1 MFKHYNKSL
10 FVIAFGFAILL
21 LISVLQSN
29 ILALSPTEEMKKIPM
44 YMIKTRNYVNPNY
57 ESVEEP
63 GYGNYSFLNTNQ
75 LTQQQPCQ
83 EDEVTIFVH
92 GWGASEDEAKER
104 FDRVKMSLEN
114 NNFTHPLVGFSW
126 PSDTVWHA
134 AKFIAKENGP
144 KLAKF
149 ILNLKN
155 NCPETE
161 IRLLAHSLGSRVV
174 LSSLDSLHKDPLW
187 NINNFTIAS
196 VHLMAAAVDNEEV
209 SINPADI
216 LIDQTNWGTPKSDY
230 GQAIEEEV
238 VKFYNLY
245 SSADKMLAPNLAK
258 PYYPYQVYPSA
269 EADWALGQSGYQKVP
284 ESKIKEF
291 SGDLKVKGSLPGN
304 YIEKNVTH
312 ELLAICDADADNK
325 PDLPF
330 LAGETV
336 NIGENHGGYMG
347 FRENKIKLVDDGAID
362 VVVHDWENKIMLDN
376 KPNFD
381 SKGICK

>member
-1 MFKHYNKSL
+1 MFKHYKSL
-10 FVIAFGFAILL
+10 FVIAFGFAMLL
-21 LISVLQSN
+21 SISVIQSN
-29 ILALSPTEEMKKIPM
+29 ISASSSTEETKKIPM
-44 YMIKTRNYVNPNY
+44 YMIKTRDYVNPNY

-63 GYGNYSFLNTNQ
+63 GYGNYSFLNTSQ

-83 EDEVTIFVH
+83 ENEIAIFVH

-104 FDRVKMSLEN
+104 FDRVKISLEN
-114 NNFTHPLVGFSW
+114 NNYTHPLVGLSW
-126 PSDTVWHA
+126 PSDTVWSA

-187 NINNFTIAS
+187 NDSNFKIAS

-230 GQAIEEEV
+230 GHAIKEEV
-238 VKFYNLY
+238 IKFYNLY
-245 SSADKMLAPNLAK
+245 SSTDKMLAPNLVK

-284 ESKIKEF
+284 ESEIKDL
-291 SGDLKVKGSLPGN
+291 SGDLKVKGSLPSN
-304 YIEKNVTH
+304 YVEKNVTN
-312 ELLAICDADADNK
+312 ELLAICDADADLK

-330 LAGETV
+330 LAGQNV
-336 NIGENHGGYMG
+336 SIGENHGGYMG
-347 FRENKIKLVDDGAID
+347 FRENITKLVDDGAMD
-362 VVVHDWENKIMLDN
+362 VVVNDWVNKTIPYNNQD
-376 KPNFD
+376 FA